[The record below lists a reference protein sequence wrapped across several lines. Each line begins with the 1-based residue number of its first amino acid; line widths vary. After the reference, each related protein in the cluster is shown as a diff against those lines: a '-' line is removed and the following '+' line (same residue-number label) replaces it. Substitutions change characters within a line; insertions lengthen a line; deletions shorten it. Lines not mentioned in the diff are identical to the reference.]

1 LSAKKNSEMKNSFGK
16 FWDIEMEKSM
26 QRAEIEVRLE
36 DFIDKSKPELNARL
50 KDKTLKPNPPAA
62 T

>member
-1 LSAKKNSEMKNSFGK
+1 MSAKKKSEMKNSFGK

-36 DFIDKSKPELNARL
+36 DFIDNSKPELKARL
-50 KDKTLKPNPPAA
+50 KDKTN
-62 T
+62 